1 MVNEVE
7 SGDEKADPAKPHLW
21 LIVFIG
27 VIVPRRLRA
36 DWRQEWEAELRYRE
50 ALLEDWARLNWRSKL
65 DLLWRSLG
73 AFWDALW
80 LQQLRWED
88 EMIQDFRFGVR
99 MLLEK
104 PGFTIT
110 AVLSLAIGIGAN
122 SAIFS
127 VVNGVVLRPLPFHE
141 PERLMRLWHDK
152 PEANLHEIPVS
163 SDDVVEWRKQA
174 QSFDGVA
181 AYFQTGS
188 TFTGD
193 FEPEH
198 VAGARVT
205 VDYFPLLGFQPI
217 LGRNFLPEETQTGKD
232 RVVLLSH
239 QLWQRRFGADPAIIG
254 RTITTDHTNSQTVV
268 GVMPPEVSFPG
279 KSEFWEPLDLQVR
292 HGMRYLSVIA
302 RLKPGATFK
311 QAAAELNLAN
321 EGLQQQYPEAYRGS
335 RIEILPLHDSVVGK
349 VRPALMVLLGAVGFV
364 LLIACA
370 NVANLLL
377 ARAAARQKEIALRAA
392 LGAGPW
398 RLIRQMLTESTLL
411 AALGGACGLLLA
423 HWGVQALIALN
434 PPNIPR
440 LNQVSIDGRVLG
452 FTFAISL
459 LVGLLFGLAP
469 ALQLSKPDL
478 SRALKEGAAQA
489 AAGGQ
494 RLRRHGLRGLLVV
507 AQTALALVLVA
518 GAGLMLKSFVKLRQ
532 VELGF
537 DPTHAIELTIWPAF
551 NRFPQG
557 QGTNDYYQQML
568 DSLNTTPGVISSA
581 VVTGGPLGGFF
592 MTSPFLIAGSPAPA
606 STDAQLAHVT
616 VISPDYFRVV
626 GTPLKQGRFFTE
638 RDGESK
644 PRVAIINETMAR
656 HYFINEDPLGHQ
668 ISLKREPDKPYEIVG
683 VVADI
688 KQIGLD
694 KETQPNLYRS
704 FRQYEAAFMN
714 IVVRST
720 GEPSTLIPALRSR
733 IREVDKYAPI
743 TRIRTLEEVVSESIA
758 QPRFYT
764 LLLALFAG
772 VAVILAAI
780 GLYGVMSYAV
790 SQRTREIGI
799 RLALGAEPQR
809 ILRMIVGQGLL
820 LILIGVAAGLAAA
833 FALTRLIATLL
844 FGVSATDPGTFA
856 VIALTLIVVALAAC
870 YLPARRATKV
880 DPMTALRC
888 E

>member
-1 MVNEVE
+1 MAR
-7 SGDEKADPAKPHLW
+7 STRTTMFRFWLW
-21 LIVFIG
+21 LIALIG
-27 VIVPRRLRA
+27 VIVPRRLRD
-36 DWRQEWEAELRYRE
+36 DWKQEWEAELQHRE
-50 ALLEDWARLNWRSKL
+50 HLLDEWDRLAWRTKL
-65 DLLWRSLG
+65 DLLLRSVG

-80 LQQLRWED
+80 LQSYRWED
-88 EMIQDFRFGVR
+88 EMIQDLRYGVR
-99 MLLEK
+99 MLLKK

-141 PERLMRLWHDK
+141 PERLVRLWHDK
-152 PEANLHEIPVS
+152 PQANQHEILIAP
-163 SDDVVEWRKQA
+163 DDVIEWRNQA
-174 QSFDGVA
+174 QSFDGIA

-188 TFTGD
+188 VFTGD
-193 FEPEH
+193 FEPEQ
-198 VAGARVT
+198 VAGARVSA
-205 VDYFPLLGFQPI
+205 DYFPLLGFQPI
-217 LGRNFLPEETQTGKD
+217 LGRNFLSEETQPGKD
-232 RVVLLSH
+232 LVLLLSH

-254 RTITTDHTNSQTVV
+254 RTITMDHTNSYTVV
-268 GVMPPEVSFPG
+268 GVMPPDVSFPG
-279 KSEFWEPLDLQVR
+279 KSEFWKPLDLHIQVR

-321 EGLQQQYPEAYRGS
+321 EGLQQQYPEAYKGS

-349 VRPALMVLLGAVGFV
+349 VRLALMVLLGAVGFV

-377 ARAAARQKEIALRAA
+377 ARAAARQKEIAVRAA
-392 LGAGPW
+392 LGAGRW

-423 HWGVQALIALN
+423 RWGVQALIALN

-452 FTFAISL
+452 FTFAVSL

-478 SRALKEGAAQA
+478 NRALKEGGAQA
-489 AAGGQ
+489 ASSGQ
-494 RLRRHGLRGLLVV
+494 RFRGNGLRGLLVV
-507 AQTALALVLVA
+507 AQTALALVLLA

-537 DPTHAIELTIWPAF
+537 DPTHAIELTIAPAF

-557 QGTNDYYQQML
+557 QRTNDYYQQML
-568 DSLNTTPGVISSA
+568 DSINTTSGVISSA
-581 VVTGGPLGGFF
+581 VVTGAPLGGFL
-592 MTSPFLIAGSPAPA
+592 MTSPILIAGRPAPA
-606 STDAQLAHVT
+606 STDAQPAHVT

-626 GTPLKQGRFFTE
+626 GTALKQGRFFTE
-638 RDGESK
+638 HDGESK
-644 PRVAIINETMAR
+644 PRVAIINEAMAR
-656 HYFINEDPLGHQ
+656 RYFPDGSPIGQ
-668 ISLKREPDKPYEIVG
+668 RISLISEQDKPFEIVG

-694 KETQPNLYRS
+694 KETQPNLYLS
-704 FRQYEAAFMN
+704 FRQYEVGFMN
-714 IVVRST
+714 IVARSV

-733 IREVDKYAPI
+733 IREVDQYAPI
-743 TRIRTLEEVVSESIA
+743 TRVRTLEEVVSESIA

-799 RLALGAEPQR
+799 RVALGAEPQR

-820 LILIGVAAGLAAA
+820 LILMGVAAGLAAA
-833 FALTRLIATLL
+833 FALTRLISTLL
-844 FGVSATDPGTFA
+844 FGVSATDPVTFA